1 MALATD
7 TLNLGVHTE
16 LFALDNIVANKLH
29 DKVQLLEE
37 WCASKL
43 MVYILGR
50 VEPVWCVMLIELAG
64 DILRAIEAYTHDRS
78 LIIWYIAI

>member
-7 TLNLGVHTE
+7 TLNLGMYTE

-37 WCASKL
+37 WRASKL
-43 MVYILGR
+43 MVDILGR
-50 VEPVWCVMLIELAG
+50 VEP
-64 DILRAIEAYTHDRS
+64 
-78 LIIWYIAI
+78 IW